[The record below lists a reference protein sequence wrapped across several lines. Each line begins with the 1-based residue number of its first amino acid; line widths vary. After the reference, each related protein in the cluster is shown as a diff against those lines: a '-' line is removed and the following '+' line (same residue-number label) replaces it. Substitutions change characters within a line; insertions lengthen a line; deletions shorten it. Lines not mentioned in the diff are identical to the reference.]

1 MKKLRR
7 NTIKPPNILNEFHS
21 FLILNLE
28 DYREFVLENIFF
40 NDLKKLN
47 LEKIHLKKTSTL
59 NRYLY
64 KSKGFKILKWH
75 FKPELI
81 FSIIYGENKIFAES
95 NEKLI
100 KGLGIFSN
108 IITFRVNFNILKK
121 RKNSL
126 RIKRSITL
134 GIKKK
139 PTFLR
144 LIPIEILK
152 KLLSQALDLIAK
164 RVDKKLLLKLSQAT
178 QN

>member
-1 MKKLRR
+1 MY
-7 NTIKPPNILNEFHS
+7 
-21 FLILNLE
+21 LE

-47 LEKIHLKKTSTL
+47 LEEIQLKKTSKS

-75 FKPELI
+75 FKPEVTLM
-81 FSIIYGENKIFAES
+81 IIYRENEIFVES

-108 IITFRVNFNILKK
+108 IITLKVHFNIFQKQE
-121 RKNSL
+121 NSL

-134 GIKKK
+134 GIKKTPK
-139 PTFLR
+139 FLR
-144 LIPIEILK
+144 FIPIEILK

-164 RVDKKLLLKLSQAT
+164 RIDKKLLFKLTQGT

>member
-1 MKKLRR
+1 MNRF
-7 NTIKPPNILNEFHS
+7 NS

-47 LEKIHLKKTSTL
+47 LEKIQLKKTSIL

-75 FKPELI
+75 FIPEVI
-81 FSIIYGENKIFAES
+81 FLIIYGENKIFVES

-100 KGLGIFSN
+100 KGLGKFSN
-108 IITFRVNFNILKK
+108 IITFKLNFNILKK
-121 RKNSL
+121 RENSL

-134 GIKKK
+134 GIKKTPK
-139 PTFLR
+139 LLR
-144 LIPIEILK
+144 FIPIEILK
-152 KLLSQALDLIAK
+152 KLLSEALDLIAK
-164 RVDKKLLLKLSQAT
+164 RVDKKLALKLSQVS
-178 QN
+178 QI